1 MQTLAQRWRRRGV
14 RIGFVPTMGYLH
26 EGHLSLIREARKRVG
41 KNGKVVVSIYVNPT
55 QFAPTED
62 LSRYPRDLKRD
73 LALCRK
79 LGVNAVF
86 VPSDAEMYPG
96 KAEGNYSTY
105 VVEESLTQQMEGAS
119 RPTHF
124 RGVTTVVA
132 KLFNIVLPDIAVFG
146 AKDWQQAAVI
156 KRMVADLNFPVKIF
170 VSPTVRE
177 ADGVAMSSRNKYLV
191 GTLRSQAVVLSRSIK
206 EVRALVSASAKA
218 ISATRLKSVVKKIV
232 STAPDARLDYVEFFH
247 PETLVPQKQVKRG
260 THMALAVFVGK
271 TRLIDNGR
279 L

>member
-1 MQTLAQRWRRRGV
+1 
-14 RIGFVPTMGYLH
+14 
-26 EGHLSLIREARKRVG
+26 
-41 KNGKVVVSIYVNPT
+41 
-55 QFAPTED
+55 
-62 LSRYPRDLKRD
+62 
-73 LALCRK
+73 
-79 LGVNAVF
+79 
-86 VPSDAEMYPG
+86 
-96 KAEGNYSTY
+96 
-105 VVEESLTQQMEGAS
+105 
-119 RPTHF
+119 
-124 RGVTTVVA
+124 
-132 KLFNIVLPDIAVFG
+132 
-146 AKDWQQAAVI
+146 
-156 KRMVADLNFPVKIF
+156 

-271 TRLIDNGR
+271 TRL
-279 L
+279 